1 MQYNRSAAALPREW
15 MVSELKT
22 ESAVMRT
29 SSPLQRMIQ
38 QLTPPSS
45 PPQSL
50 TILED
55 FLPSL
60 AKTNL
65 DKKKCSLLLNS
76 SRPEQGFFGWS
87 LTFLIVYSSKNC
99 NKAFEA
105 TTTTNMFQLLG
116 RAGAFFKSPDLEPV
130 KKVQLFHADLFKF

>member
-1 MQYNRSAAALPREW
+1 

-65 DKKKCSLLLNS
+65 DKKM
-76 SRPEQGFFGWS
+76 F
-87 LTFLIVYSSKNC
+87 IV
-99 NKAFEA
+99 AE
-105 TTTTNMFQLLG
+105 
-116 RAGAFFKSPDLEPV
+116 LEPSGAGLFWLEPNFPFCL
-130 KKVQLFHADLFKF
+130 QL